1 MTAPKKGTAI
11 VPADKFR
18 DVAKFEVTPAVS
30 EFAAQFGLDL
40 TLPQAARMDRAAQ
53 NLSRSVHYMLAS
65 GLDLL
70 SIRSECEHGEFMDLL
85 ESRGYGKD
93 MAHRAITYAQFVVSL
108 PEAERTKILELPK
121 YKVLELAK
129 ADPEVLQ
136 DLFEND
142 EKFEE
147 LAALSVRDMR
157 LAIRTA
163 NAKVSDLTTQNETL
177 ERERDRLKD
186 ELRQLREGRV
196 KTGGPVPIVVQ
207 DIRLECAALHKKAS
221 MSLEDIGRLATEHLA
236 NGAADNA
243 EWNVPV
249 ARHLYAA
256 LASLQAMACGL
267 MSQLRDGYGAALD
280 GDKSVL
286 DTFSPEE
293 ATRCALEYQVL
304 ISEHDHEKRARE
316 WEREMER
323 PRSVGRPK
331 KQPGKPKG

>member
-1 MTAPKKGTAI
+1 MTGKTMAVVASAEKNPNVGT
-11 VPADKFR
+11 
-18 DVAKFEVTPAVS
+18 FEVS
-30 EFAAQFGLDL
+30 EGAAILASKIGLDL
-40 TLPQAARMDRAAQ
+40 NAPRAVRLDRAAHNM
-53 NLSRSVHYMLAS
+53 NLSAQYMLAA
-65 GLDLL
+65 GIDLL
-70 SIRSECEHGEFMDLL
+70 SLRAECEHGEFADLL
-85 ESRGYGKD
+85 D
-93 MAHRAITYAQFVVSL
+93 AHGFARMSAYRAISYAQFAGSL
-108 PEAERTKILELPK
+108 PTAERDKILALPK
-121 YKVLELAK
+121 TKVLELAK

-157 LAIRTA
+157 VAIRTA
-163 NAKVSDLTTQNETL
+163 NAKVSDLSTQNETL
-177 ERERDRLKD
+177 ERERDRLKE
-186 ELRQLREGRV
+186 ELRQVREGRV

-221 MSLEDIGRLATEHLA
+221 MSIEDIGRLAAEQLA
-236 NGAADNA
+236 NGAAEDV

-249 ARHLYAA
+249 ARHLYAS
-256 LASLQAMACGL
+256 LASLQAMASGL

-280 GDKSVL
+280 GEKTVL
-286 DTFSPEE
+286 DNFSPEE